1 MYTETE
7 QPHKGNS
14 LPDWRTA
21 DLYELLQVSPRA
33 ETEIIE
39 AAYRRLALKYHPDK
53 NSNPEA
59 TVRMQHINA
68 AYTTLSNPERRA
80 EYDLERNNPTT
91 SWETAEYSEDE
102 VYEVYNEETSPE
114 SAAPEE
120 VKSEYDWDALEYV
133 PPRRKLSWQLV
144 MGYILAGCIL
154 VGVAL
159 TALAL
164 FESQPTNISTP
175 VLPTLR
181 ALPPGLL
188 FSDDFDSA
196 GAANWS
202 LDNPWHLTSRLAAS
216 GNYALW
222 FGDERQGRYVTGLNT
237 SATLIRP
244 LDLGGATNPAIV
256 FDLSGQSDT
265 PLRPTGEDKLLIEV
279 AEPGRNFEAIHTV
292 SGLYSNWQSVKVNLN
307 KWKSKLITI
316 RLRFISGP
324 GNVGT
329 GYSGFFVDNFQVE
342 K

>member
-7 QPHKGNS
+7 QPHKGNP

-33 ETEIIE
+33 ESEIIE

-59 TVRMQHINA
+59 TLRMQCINA
-68 AYTTLSNPERRA
+68 AYSTLSNSERRA
-80 EYDLERNNPTT
+80 EYDVERNNPTT
-91 SWETAEYSEDE
+91 SWETAEYPEDE
-102 VYEVYNEETSPE
+102 AYSAENSSE
-114 SAAPEE
+114 SAEAEQ
-120 VKSEYDWDALEYV
+120 VKSEYDWDALEYL
-133 PPRRKLSWQLV
+133 PPRRKLRWQLIT
-144 MGYILAGCIL
+144 GYILAGCIL

-164 FESQPTNISTP
+164 FESQPTAINTP
-175 VLPTLR
+175 ALPTLR
-181 ALPPGLL
+181 ALPSGLL

-202 LDNPWHLTSRLAAS
+202 LDNPWHLTSRLSAS

-222 FGDERQGRYVTGLNT
+222 FGDEQQGRYVTGLNT
-237 SATLIRP
+237 SANLIRP
-244 LDLGGATNPAIV
+244 LDLGGSANPAIV

-265 PLRPTGEDKLLIEV
+265 PLHPTGEDKLLVEV
-279 AEPGRNFEAIHTV
+279 AEPGHNFEVVHTV
-292 SGLYSNWQSVKVNLN
+292 SGLISNWQSIKISLN
-307 KWKSKLITI
+307 KWKGKLVTI

-329 GYSGFFVDNFQVE
+329 GYSGYFVDNFRVE